1 MESDQCLQQLLDF
14 ISGGLQNPAECDPQL
29 LLLLVLLEEVYE
41 TGNSIPLLTEKRD
54 TIQKVISDGVC
65 GIVQSVNA
73 ILQHAAEL
81 SEDTIRESLNILLI
95 LIPHNDLSRVL
106 DVSVVECL
114 FRFISDFNNPL
125 SLDAMKCVNELLL
138 KHLIPYSFRSVYC
151 RIINT
156 ITSLMLAV
164 AQDVDAISPEYTKQL
179 ILLVYELTVNYIT
192 AMLAQPDFDLVQ
204 YLAALLHSLP
214 PLTHRVRFTQVQTA
228 PRCYL
233 QLMRVWSAVLD
244 CVLQRGWSDHLHHAS
259 PVEDSVRADLPCLL
273 QHLLGVLRLSANHP
287 VVRDSDR
294 SEEYLEEAGEASE
307 GGEEAAAK
315 EEVDELT
322 GDFEETPAQILP
334 VVTEYDHVLE
344 KTFVVA
350 SKLLAVPEVRA
361 ACCEGVR
368 RWACWA
374 AVGARCR
381 WRRRA

>member
-1 MESDQCLQQLLDF
+1 MSAAASQILEQFNVAFVKFLDPNTPQEERSAIDRAFVDFEKQPDSWRVCLEMMTLTTNPNIHLIIQDTFIYVLKHRWLTLNTGEKNTIRESEIAFYVNGFRSYRLNIMQLTAKTIAWISIMESDQCLQQLLDF

-192 AMLAQPDFDLVQ
+192 PMLAQPDFDLVQ
-204 YLAALLHSLP
+204 YLAALLHS
-214 PLTHRVRFTQVQTA
+214 
-228 PRCYL
+228 
-233 QLMRVWSAVLD
+233 
-244 CVLQRGWSDHLHHAS
+244 
-259 PVEDSVRADLPCLL
+259 
-273 QHLLGVLRLSANHP
+273 
-287 VVRDSDR
+287 
-294 SEEYLEEAGEASE
+294 
-307 GGEEAAAK
+307 
-315 EEVDELT
+315 
-322 GDFEETPAQILP
+322 
-334 VVTEYDHVLE
+334 
-344 KTFVVA
+344 
-350 SKLLAVPEVRA
+350 
-361 ACCEGVR
+361 
-368 RWACWA
+368 
-374 AVGARCR
+374 
-381 WRRRA
+381 

>member
-1 MESDQCLQQLLDF
+1 M
-14 ISGGLQNPAECDPQL
+14 
-29 LLLLVLLEEVYE
+29 
-41 TGNSIPLLTEKRD
+41 
-54 TIQKVISDGVC
+54 
-65 GIVQSVNA
+65 
-73 ILQHAAEL
+73 
-81 SEDTIRESLNILLI
+81 
-95 LIPHNDLSRVL
+95 
-106 DVSVVECL
+106 
-114 FRFISDFNNPL
+114 
-125 SLDAMKCVNELLL
+125 
-138 KHLIPYSFRSVYC
+138 
-151 RIINT
+151 
-156 ITSLMLAV
+156 
-164 AQDVDAISPEYTKQL
+164 
-179 ILLVYELTVNYIT
+179 NYIT
-192 AMLAQPDFDLVQ
+192 PMLVQPDFDLVQ

-361 ACCEGVR
+361 ACCEGVYAMMMQALQAAMGLLGGGGSEVQVEE
-368 RWACWA
+368 ACVTVRLLSYLDFEKHNIDVLA
-374 AVGARCR
+374 ALSAIIK
-381 WRRRA
+381 